1 MRFPQ
6 EIVDVIIDKVAISDI
21 YEVRSSHRDDPPSTA
36 ALRACS
42 LAAHSFLYRSRLH
55 LFAAITCCFDSHL
68 SNFDRLLAESP
79 HIGELYVKYLQL
91 QFRGESANPGEK
103 TIIVPRILR
112 LLPGLTHLVLD
123 FDCEDY
129 PCWKTQPDVLKTSLH
144 ATFSLSLR
152 CLRLTDLIFA
162 NVSELE
168 SLLSH
173 AIGLKELL
181 LDHIGFR
188 DSSESVP
195 HIGALDHHG
204 PRIVLESLTL
214 DSIDDAA
221 ETMVSSFS
229 TVDITHLKSLVLS
242 TSPVFPL
249 LKANVQTLQKVRIDY
264 FSDES
269 RVDLDIFE
277 GNRTLH
283 VIEVTEVNCDMA
295 STLQQLGHLGHLHA
309 LKRISLY
316 FRGTL
321 SFDND
326 TEVDWLKL
334 NAIFAQAGGGL
345 EDVKICASSEAGRPS
360 DLALVRQRLPSVA
373 ARISHIDH
381 TDTRLD
387 VFIPPL

>member
-6 EIVDVIIDKVAISDI
+6 DIVDVIIDKVAISDI

-249 LKANVQTLQKVRIDY
+249 LKANAQTLQKVRIDY
-264 FSDES
+264 FSDGPSQSSPFSHCLLES
-269 RVDLDIFE
+269 
-277 GNRTLH
+277 
-283 VIEVTEVNCDMA
+283 
-295 STLQQLGHLGHLHA
+295 S
-309 LKRISLY
+309 
-316 FRGTL
+316 
-321 SFDND
+321 
-326 TEVDWLKL
+326 
-334 NAIFAQAGGGL
+334 
-345 EDVKICASSEAGRPS
+345 
-360 DLALVRQRLPSVA
+360 
-373 ARISHIDH
+373 
-381 TDTRLD
+381 
-387 VFIPPL
+387 